1 MGQFDNDSNTKIE
14 EELRNNTDYSNKQN
28 KSPRKNNNSYVANV
42 SGVNIGSNNGGK
54 RISPRNITSTSPTKN
69 YNHLSQNPKYVNVE
83 KRNIYDNNNRKN
95 NNNDSL
101 SQKVAIQLKNQEI
114 TPFQLENSLRE
125 GASTKSK
132 IDTFNGSTLLHCAS
146 GFSNNFN
153 MNIECFKILLEFASA
168 EDLSIC
174 DNNGLNIIQYALI
187 NNKMEIL
194 KLICERLSNE
204 KPKVSHKVINEK
216 AITVHTSGY
225 HHPNNTSGNY
235 QKDYKAY
242 NHYNRTPLHIAAQT
256 HNEKAI
262 RYLISCHADGNVRDI
277 NNQVA
282 LELALLS
289 DAPQIIIDLLMSSTK
304 VLKVMKKCLNNF
316 SINDCRNVIYKLS
329 KMGVN
334 FNLRN
339 RKNLTPIMISS
350 QFGDKELLI
359 ELIKLAKDGKTEGLE
374 AKDENLHTAL
384 HCACSWGHID
394 CVKIL
399 LENGADYEAKDN
411 QSNTPLARASQWGR
425 HEIVQILLA
434 KGANANAI
442 SGFNKAPIELAFA
455 KGISNCNSPHWECI
469 ELLIPHSDFTRL
481 LFSKSNTNVNDRICF
496 YAR

>member
-1 MGQFDNDSNTKIE
+1 MGQFDTDTTTKIE
-14 EELRNNTDYSNKQN
+14 EEMRYTNDSNKQN
-28 KSPRKNNNSYVANV
+28 KSPRKFIPSGNTSTSTSMNNSP
-42 SGVNIGSNNGGK
+42 K
-54 RISPRNITSTSPTKN
+54 RISPRNNSPPKN
-69 YNHLSQNPKYVNVE
+69 FNHPSKFINIE
-83 KRNIYDNNNRKN
+83 KRNHFVDNRKN
-95 NNNDSL
+95 VETL
-101 SQKVAIQLKNQEI
+101 TLKVAMKLKNQDLF
-114 TPFQLENSLRE
+114 PYQLENYLRE
-125 GASTKSK
+125 GASTKIK
-132 IDTFNGSTLLHCAS
+132 IESFNGSSLLHVAA
-146 GFSNNFN
+146 GFVNNISSN
-153 MNIECFKILLEFASA
+153 MECFKILLEFANA

-174 DNNGLNIIQYALI
+174 DNNGLNIIHHSVI
-187 NNKMEIL
+187 HNKMELMRI
-194 KLICERLSNE
+194 ISERLSKD
-204 KPKVSHKVINEK
+204 KPKISHKIVNEK
-216 AITVHTSGY
+216 AINIHGTNYVNQMQ
-225 HHPNNTSGNY
+225 NNNSSVNF

-242 NHYNRTPLHIAAQT
+242 NHFNRTPLHIAAQT

-262 RYLISCHADGNVRDI
+262 RYLVSCHADGNVRDV

-316 SINDCRNVIYKLS
+316 SINDCRNVIFKLAR
-329 KMGVN
+329 MGVN

-339 RKNLTPIMISS
+339 RKNLTPIMISA
-350 QFGDKELLI
+350 QFGDTELLR
-359 ELIKLAKDGKTEGLE
+359 ELIRLSEEGKTEGLE

-469 ELLIPHSDFTRL
+469 DLLIPHSDFTRL
-481 LFSKSNTNVNDRICF
+481 LFSKSNNVNDRISF